1 MVSPGLLVVIAGPDR
16 GRTFTLLEG
25 QTLTIGRGQATETKL
40 NDPQV
45 SRVHCRLEVDGGTFR
60 LVDQDG
66 AGGTLVNG
74 RKVDRH
80 ELRPGD
86 VVQVGGTQL
95 RLQLDER
102 REVSTIIVPPPA
114 PNPRGASP
122 ETTEALKE
130 LVGTSLGP
138 YEVGPV
144 LARSRSGLVFRG
156 RDTRDGKAVA
166 LKVLGP
172 EFASDEEDL
181 QRFIRAVKT
190 VVELKLHHPN
200 LVTLY
205 GAGKHGPHCWTAME
219 FVEGESLTNVIG
231 RIGTIGMLDWKF
243 SLQVA
248 VQVARALEA
257 AHEKQ
262 IIHRNVTPENI
273 LIRTS
278 DKAAKLGDVILAR
291 ALEGILARPIT
302 RPGELVGDLAY
313 ISPERT
319 RGDAHVDTRSD
330 IYSLGATAYA
340 LLTGRP
346 PFEGGALPETIRK
359 IRQDEPVTP
368 RKYQMAIPDL
378 LEGAVLR
385 MLAKRPEDRYPTP
398 AELVR
403 DLERIAKFQ
412 GMTV

>member
-1 MVSPGLLVVIAGPDR
+1 MESLGHLVVIAGPDQ
-16 GRTFTLLEG
+16 GRTFTLLDG
-25 QTLTIGRGQATETKL
+25 QTLRIGRGQATETML

-45 SRVHCRLEVDGGTFR
+45 SRVHCRLEVDGGAFR
-60 LVDQDG
+60 LVDQEG
-66 AGGTLVNG
+66 AGGTFVNG

-80 ELRPGD
+80 DLSPGD
-86 VVQVGGTQL
+86 VVRIGGTQL
-95 RLQLDER
+95 RLQLDPG
-102 REVSTIIVPPPA
+102 REQSTVMAPPPA
-114 PNPRGASP
+114 PKVASP
-122 ETTEALKE
+122 KAAEALKD
-130 LVGTSLGP
+130 LVGTTLAY

-144 LARSRSGLVFRG
+144 LAKSRSGLVFRG

-190 VVELKLHHPN
+190 VVEMKLHHPN
-200 LVTLY
+200 LVSLY

-219 FVEGESLTNVIG
+219 LVEGESLTKVID
-231 RIGTIGMLDWKF
+231 RIGTIGMLDWRF

-248 VQVARALEA
+248 TQVARALEA

-273 LIRTS
+273 LIREA
-278 DKAAKLGDVILAR
+278 DKAAKLGDLVLAK
-291 ALEGILARPIT
+291 AMEGILARPIT

-313 ISPERT
+313 MSPERT

-330 IYSLGATAYA
+330 IYSLGATVYA

-346 PFEGGALPETIRK
+346 PFEGGSLPETIRK
-359 IRQDEPVTP
+359 IRQDEPAKP
-368 RKYQMAIPDL
+368 KKFQMAIPDL

-398 AELVR
+398 TELVR